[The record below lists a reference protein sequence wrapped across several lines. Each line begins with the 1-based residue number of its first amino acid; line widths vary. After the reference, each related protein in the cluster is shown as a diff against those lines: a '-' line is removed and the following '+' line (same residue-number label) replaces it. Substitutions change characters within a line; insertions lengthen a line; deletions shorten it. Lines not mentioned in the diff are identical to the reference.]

1 MPESA
6 VGVVMT
12 GWLKNRKRIVDCQQ
26 NIPDAAC
33 AFPDPMTTRL
43 TSTFSEAVC
52 TLTLVPPEG
61 KPPTLDHAVMDAFE
75 RELAGLEGRAGELR
89 AVVLRSA
96 SPRFFCAGANLRVM
110 ETIDSDS
117 IGPWVRRGHALLN
130 RLEALPVPV
139 VARVEGYALGGGLEL
154 AMACDLI
161 LASSAARFGQTEA
174 KLGFVTGWGGSYR
187 LVRRVGLARAKEL
200 VFSGRIVDPAEAVR
214 LGLAEWEGTP
224 AELAVRLG
232 EFLAGVAGNSRVAVA
247 AMKRILESCPR
258 TRLEENAAIEVEESR
273 RVLSEGDAGERLQA
287 FLRRKERPASR
298 A

>member
-1 MPESA
+1 M
-6 VGVVMT
+6 M
-12 GWLKNRKRIVDCQQ
+12 GWHKNRKRIVDCQQ
-26 NIPDAAC
+26 NIPDAAG
-33 AFPDPMTTRL
+33 AFSDPMTTRL
-43 TSTFSEAVC
+43 TSTFSEAIC

-61 KPPTLDHAVMDAFE
+61 KPPTLDHTVMDAFE

-110 ETIDSDS
+110 ETIDRDS

-161 LASSAARFGQTEA
+161 FASSAARFGQTET
-174 KLGFVTGWGGSYR
+174 KLGFVTGWGGGYR

-200 VFSGRIVDPAEAVR
+200 VFSGRIVDPPEAVR
-214 LGLAEWEGTP
+214 LGLAEWQGAP
-224 AELAVRLG
+224 DELETRLG
-232 EFLAGVAGNSRVAVA
+232 EFLAAVQGNSRIAVA
-247 AMKRILESCPR
+247 AMKRILESSPH
-258 TRLEENAAIEVEESR
+258 TRLDQNMAIEAEESR
-273 RVLSEGDAGERLQA
+273 RVLVDGDAAERLQA
-287 FLRRKERPASR
+287 FLRKKERPA
-298 A
+298 ANP